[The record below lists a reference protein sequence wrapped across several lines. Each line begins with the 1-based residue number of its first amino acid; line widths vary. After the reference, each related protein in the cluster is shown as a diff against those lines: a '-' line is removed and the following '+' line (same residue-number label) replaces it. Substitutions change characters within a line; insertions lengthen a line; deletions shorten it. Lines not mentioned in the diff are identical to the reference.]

1 MTFISGQQSNC
12 QFGKST
18 LRQKVWKFTVD
29 NLTNGPST
37 GHPWCADIIKP
48 DNITPISSAPIICGH
63 NTILSGILTQHLD
76 IYSPHSPHCKHYE
89 THFRESVSQSHES
102 QRIIKS
108 FIRQWQ
114 EFVRFKDFSVTN
126 SSQDSHRKFCSCSWP
141 SEPNMKASPVSPVFQ
156 LIVKHAEVCGKSS
169 RPEHYNL
176 YQPGSMV
183 IQLSLWAQFSSP
195 TQFWM
200 LGWLWRLI
208 FITLAKVPGPY

>member
-29 NLTNGPST
+29 NLTNGLST

-48 DNITPISSAPIICGH
+48 DNITPISSAPIICGN

-126 SSQDSHRKFCSCSWP
+126 SSQDSHRKFRSLLLTVR
-141 SEPNMKASPVSPVFQ
+141 A
-156 LIVKHAEVCGKSS
+156 KHESLAHVTSVPINCKT
-169 RPEHYNL
+169 RW
-176 YQPGSMV
+176 
-183 IQLSLWAQFSSP
+183 SLWEIQSA
-195 TQFWM
+195 W
-200 LGWLWRLI
+200 
-208 FITLAKVPGPY
+208 TL